1 MSFSEYITNESQ
13 KQHLNL
19 TDYAWNIIDRDIF
32 TFCTEQKNP
41 TISFY
46 LNRILENY
54 YEESPANLTSLYKK
68 SEKKYAALLSEYPED
83 TMTAQIKNH
92 LIRKLCHTDI
102 EQTVSNLLVYPKGRG
117 HKFRLNNENYE
128 RITHLNDTT
137 LESRIFKKPGNY
149 LKAFFE
155 SYCRLPYI
163 ERERIFFLKTILEI
177 ENALLRQCSLSVTLT
192 NNLRFSVKPY
202 KIETDRHHNFNYLIG
217 LCCPYPFETD
227 LENTIPSSEPHC
239 ASFRISRI
247 VSAQCRYRNPS
258 SLSSEEISDME
269 SEIKKKGVPFL
280 LNDISETAVR
290 LTDEGVRKY
299 NSMLHLRPPYTNKTS
314 DNIYFF
320 HVSEMQIEFYFFKF
334 GKDAEILSPESLRNK
349 FHMEY
354 SEACS
359 VYDKSQP

>member
-1 MSFSEYITNESQ
+1 MSFSEYLTNESQ

-19 TDYAWNIIDRDIF
+19 TDYAWSIVERDIF

-41 TISFY
+41 TISSY

-54 YEESPANLTSLYKK
+54 YEESPANLTNLYKK
-68 SEKKYAALLSEYPED
+68 AEQKYMELMDEYEEKTVTPEIRNHIINRLSH
-83 TMTAQIKNH
+83 A
-92 LIRKLCHTDI
+92 DI
-102 EQTVSNLLVYPKGRG
+102 EQVISNLCGYPKETGY
-117 HKFRLNNENYE
+117 KFRLNNENY
-128 RITHLNDTT
+128 RKIIRLDDTT

-163 ERERIFFLKTILEI
+163 ERERIYFAKTIHEI
-177 ENALLRQCSLSVTLT
+177 ENALLRHCTLSVTLT
-192 NNLRFSVKPY
+192 NHLRFSVTPY

-217 LCCPYPFETD
+217 QCHLLPCEADAEDTVFSPE
-227 LENTIPSSEPHC
+227 SHC

-247 VSAQCRYRNPS
+247 ISAQCRYEDFS
-258 SLSSEEISDME
+258 SLSAVETAEIE
-269 SEIKKKGVPFL
+269 TQIKKKGVPFL
-280 LNDISETAVR
+280 LNDISETAVK
-290 LTDEGVRKY
+290 LTEEGVRKY
-299 NSMLHLRPPYTNKTS
+299 NSILHLRPPYTNKTS